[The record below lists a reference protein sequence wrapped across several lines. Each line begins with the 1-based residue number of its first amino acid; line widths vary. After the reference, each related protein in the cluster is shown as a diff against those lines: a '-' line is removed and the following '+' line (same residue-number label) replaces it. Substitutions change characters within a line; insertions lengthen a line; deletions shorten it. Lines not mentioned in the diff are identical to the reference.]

1 MSVLRRGLTT
11 SLIIAATGLSL
22 AFFDDRAEA
31 GACMDRLGSP
41 DESGVAIDPSTG
53 SWCLDGLPINAG
65 SRAEGLA
72 MNVRAINA
80 IVDDLNPGTADRWDY
95 PGGHANGV
103 WDDGVGSGAERN
115 KAEFMAALPTWAAQ
129 GVDLVTVGLQGGHP
143 RFQCLDASGSGK
155 RDFSAFTSDG
165 MLRDA
170 SKARLQAVVAA
181 ARQHGIIVNV
191 QFFYQNQESRL
202 ASDEA
207 VIAGRQT
214 RRRSCATWAR
224 TTS

>member
-1 MSVLRRGLTT
+1 
-11 SLIIAATGLSL
+11 
-22 AFFDDRAEA
+22 
-31 GACMDRLGSP
+31 
-41 DESGVAIDPSTG
+41 
-53 SWCLDGLPINAG
+53 
-65 SRAEGLA
+65 
-72 MNVRAINA
+72 
-80 IVDDLNPGTADRWDY
+80 
-95 PGGHANGV
+95 
-103 WDDGVGSGAERN
+103 
-115 KAEFMAALPTWAAQ
+115 MAALPTWAAQ